1 MRDNLEKFTEMCED
15 MERRHRQELQQLR
28 ESYEGRQL
36 CYMLILVF
44 LLVLCFRDSSN
55 SIDTRKMNK

>member
-1 MRDNLEKFTEMCED
+1 VRDNLEKFTEMYED

-44 LLVLCFRDSSN
+44 FVGVMF
-55 SIDTRKMNK
+55 